1 MKKVEVFIF
10 DIYTPKK
17 AKNLGSN
24 QVKKTQARYLKNL
37 KSWNHPSF
45 FKHRTWLYQ
54 TNMFSRMIISD
65 NFSSFKEK
73 NIWI

>member
-24 QVKKTQARYLKNL
+24 QVKKLKL
-37 KSWNHPSF
+37 GTWKTLNHEITHLF
-45 FKHRTWLYQ
+45 L
-54 TNMFSRMIISD
+54 
-65 NFSSFKEK
+65 
-73 NIWI
+73 NIEHDYTKPICFLEW

>member
-37 KSWNHPSF
+37 KS
-45 FKHRTWLYQ
+45 
-54 TNMFSRMIISD
+54 
-65 NFSSFKEK
+65 
-73 NIWI
+73 

>member
-24 QVKKTQARYLKNL
+24 QVKKLKL
-37 KSWNHPSF
+37 GTWKTLNHEQLPL
-45 FKHRTWLYQ
+45 RLL
-54 TNMFSRMIISD
+54 R
-65 NFSSFKEK
+65 
-73 NIWI
+73 

>member
-24 QVKKTQARYLKNL
+24 QVKKLKL
-37 KSWNHPSF
+37 GTWKTWNHEITQSF